1 MPGLDVAFLVIVTT
15 SFRLS
20 PVDGT
25 VLICQSVLVTIFK
38 SELSVTHLLAL
49 AHLASQ
55 SGPAWHVICAGFD
68 NPASGPPPPAQ
79 LQAPKRTQAISEFRR
94 TYLIAI
100 PQHWVKT
107 FARGRRA
114 VKTSRGR
121 LGQIAIEAPAGVTPR
136 RTRAAGSGAEASE
149 GCSIPA
155 RRHIARNSSASM
167 TGLFACCPTASP
179 PRRLA
184 KLYLPSGVLQPGFE
198 TLGWAY
204 SGGQL

>member
-20 PVDGT
+20 PVDCT

-55 SGPAWHVICAGFD
+55 SGPAWHVIWPGFD

-79 LQAPKRTQAISEFRR
+79 LQAPKRTHAISEFRR

-100 PQHWVKT
+100 PQRWVKN
-107 FARGRRA
+107 FARGRA
-114 VKTSRGR
+114 THAHGTWPFNSRCR
-121 LGQIAIEAPAGVTPR
+121 AGVE
-136 RTRAAGSGAEASE
+136 SG
-149 GCSIPA
+149 
-155 RRHIARNSSASM
+155 
-167 TGLFACCPTASP
+167 L
-179 PRRLA
+179 
-184 KLYLPSGVLQPGFE
+184 LQDVRQLGDVGGDAPG
-198 TLGWAY
+198 
-204 SGGQL
+204 

>member
-20 PVDGT
+20 PVDCT

-55 SGPAWHVICAGFD
+55 SGPAWHVICSGFD

-79 LQAPKRTQAISEFRR
+79 LQAPKRTHTISEFRR

-100 PQHWVKT
+100 PQR
-107 FARGRRA
+107 RGSPDHGSTPTCAWPGPWRTEIAMEQAFSPPFGSLPPPR
-114 VKTSRGR
+114 S
-121 LGQIAIEAPAGVTPR
+121 GQRDRNHRMSSGGPMLRTDAPASAAWRCWR
-136 RTRAAGSGAEASE
+136 RCAGL
-149 GCSIPA
+149 
-155 RRHIARNSSASM
+155 RR
-167 TGLFACCPTASP
+167 G
-179 PRRLA
+179 
-184 KLYLPSGVLQPGFE
+184 
-198 TLGWAY
+198 
-204 SGGQL
+204 

>member
-25 VLICQSVLVTIFK
+25 VLICESVLVTIFK

-68 NPASGPPPPAQ
+68 NPASGPLPPAQ
-79 LQAPKRTQAISEFRR
+79 LQAPKRTHAISEFRR

-100 PQHWVKT
+100 PQRWVKN
-107 FARGRRA
+107 FARGRRSA
-114 VKTSRGR
+114 AGAPAAIYRSPRSRGNQLITR
-121 LGQIAIEAPAGVTPR
+121 PR
-136 RTRAAGSGAEASE
+136 WPPQ
-149 GCSIPA
+149 PA
-155 RRHIARNSSASM
+155 RY
-167 TGLFACCPTASP
+167 P
-179 PRRLA
+179 
-184 KLYLPSGVLQPGFE
+184 
-198 TLGWAY
+198 
-204 SGGQL
+204 